1 MSAYQLTR
9 QETWALNTLLNLPIQ
24 QGSALGE
31 WLGKK
36 DTPSN
41 QEIESWVPQAIETLD
56 KKGYSTSNKGKR
68 GLSIDLIESLML
80 AAVGQKHIFTTL
92 RTNMEAVS
100 TQFLLAGSGLV
111 QYGYEQDQI
120 TLHSAQQMNE
130 GLSNLLPDWLCIEP
144 GDVTSIS
151 LPQSAFLLFKQ
162 ACLQKDISY
171 IMKADGSETFSQTD
185 LEGSFGQDN
194 GWIDVFHALGIVG
207 VEPVDNISI
216 PAQLEFLL
224 TIGYLERANPSQLQI
239 SVAGAAL
246 AGSLSDPEQVSITIG
261 FTSLHPER
269 ACTSVF
275 LVGANHLFRMDFLGG
290 SIHITF
296 QRSRLEALDWIR
308 SLVTAS

>member
-1 MSAYQLTR
+1 MRAYQLTR
-9 QETWALNTLLNLPIQ
+9 QETWALTTLFNLPIQ

-56 KKGYSTSNKGKR
+56 KKGYSTFNKGKR

-92 RTNMEAVS
+92 RTNLEAVS

-120 TLHSAQQMNE
+120 TLHSAQQLEEM
-130 GLSNLLPDWLCIEP
+130 LPNLLPDWLCIEP
-144 GDVTSIS
+144 GEAASIDM
-151 LPQSAFLLFKQ
+151 PQSAFLLFKQ
-162 ACLQKDISY
+162 ASLQRDISF
-171 IMKADGSETFSQTD
+171 ILREDGSETFRQDD
-185 LEGSFGQDN
+185 LERTFARDN
-194 GWIDVFHALGIVG
+194 GWIDVFHALGIKG
-207 VEPVDNISI
+207 VKQINNISI
-216 PAQLEFLL
+216 PAQLESLL

-239 SVAGAAL
+239 GVAGTSL
-246 AGSLSDPEQVSITIG
+246 AESLSDPEQVSITIG

-269 ACTSVF
+269 FSTSVF
-275 LVGANHLFRMDFLGG
+275 LVGANRLFQLDFLGE
-290 SIHITF
+290 SIHITHL
-296 QRSRLEALDWIR
+296 RSRIEALGWIR
-308 SLVTAS
+308 SLVTVS